1 MPLSRTIYFSENKI
15 GPVGRDAQMAEL
27 QKVAVIRNRR
37 HHVTGAL
44 AYDNRWFAQALEGE
58 TRFVLEA
65 FDRILRDTRHANVK
79 VTSSGL
85 VSERLFGK
93 WSMGFAAR
101 NFETELLFGLHW
113 FDANGNPEIMSE
125 ENIVRLM
132 LKLGQQGFMGPAQTV
147 I

>member
-58 TRFVLEA
+58 TSPIPSFFQV
-65 FDRILRDTRHANVK
+65 N
-79 VTSSGL
+79 
-85 VSERLFGK
+85 
-93 WSMGFAAR
+93 
-101 NFETELLFGLHW
+101 
-113 FDANGNPEIMSE
+113 
-125 ENIVRLM
+125 ENIGANAM
-132 LKLGQQGFMGPAQTV
+132 F
-147 I
+147 

>member
-65 FDRILRDTRHANVK
+65 FDRILRDTRHANVR

-85 VSERLFGK
+85 VSDVYSGNGRWASLLVISRPSCCSDCIG
-93 WSMGFAAR
+93 SMRTAI
-101 NFETELLFGLHW
+101 
-113 FDANGNPEIMSE
+113 PKSC
-125 ENIVRLM
+125 
-132 LKLGQQGFMGPAQTV
+132 LKRT
-147 I
+147 